1 VQPASATDEPRDA
14 RAQTDEI
21 VSDLLLF
28 GLAGVASVAIIGTL
42 LLIGGGRREPRRATA
57 VAPPSATDDALM
69 RRVARSG
76 RAQPAHD
83 PIVAALGVD
92 DEMAARRAV
101 RRAGRRIDDDVRQG
115 KRPKGR

>member
-14 RAQTDEI
+14 RAPTDEM

-28 GLAGVASVAIIGTL
+28 GLAGVESVANIGTL
-42 LLIGGGRREPRRATA
+42 LLIAGGRREPRRATA

-76 RAQPAHD
+76 RAQPADD